1 LDSFIPGL
9 ELNRLFYHEVVGPIL
24 AAEFPDLAYSS
35 ALIGYGS
42 DVLGYDTPMSADHE
56 WGPRLLLFL
65 EADADASLGDAI
77 HQVLQHRL
85 PPIFRGYSTNFTAP
99 DLTDNGI
106 RRREALPEGGLV
118 NHHIQIMM
126 VEDILLYELG
136 VASVEELSASDW
148 LSFPEQK
155 LLEVTAGEVF
165 YDGLDQLLPLREK
178 LAYYPQD
185 VWLYRLAAAWRRIA
199 QEEAFVGR
207 SGDVGDDLGSHIVA
221 ARLARDLMRLCFLL
235 ERKYAPYSKWLGT
248 AFSRLASA
256 EEVGPML
263 LAALGASAWQ
273 ERERYLAEAYAAV
286 ARRQNAL
293 ALVSPDE
300 DPSPRLYFGRP
311 YQVIFADRF
320 ADRLAAAIR
329 NPNVLQIVA
338 SSGLVGGVDQWA
350 DSTDLLQ
357 PAALSRRAGICL
369 YGERIKE

>member
-1 LDSFIPGL
+1 
-9 ELNRLFYHEVVGPIL
+9 
-24 AAEFPDLAYSS
+24 
-35 ALIGYGS
+35 
-42 DVLGYDTPMSADHE
+42 
-56 WGPRLLLFL
+56 
-65 EADADASLGDAI
+65 
-77 HQVLQHRL
+77 
-85 PPIFRGYSTNFTAP
+85 
-99 DLTDNGI
+99 
-106 RRREALPEGGLV
+106 
-118 NHHIQIMM
+118 MM

-136 VASVEELSASDW
+136 VDSVEELSVNDW

-178 LAYYPQD
+178 LAYYPRD
-185 VWLYRLAAAWRRIA
+185 VWLYRLASAWHRIA

-248 AFSRLASA
+248 AFSHLASA

-263 LAALGASAWQ
+263 LAAFGASAWQ
-273 ERERYLAEAYAAV
+273 ERERCLAEAYAVV

-300 DPSPRLYFGRP
+300 DPNPRLYFGRP

-329 NPNVLQIVA
+329 DPNVLRIVA

-357 PAALSRRAGICL
+357 PAALSRRAGIGL
-369 YGERIKE
+369 YGECIKE